1 MPFAI
6 KDILMRWFMP
16 CRDKKG
22 TLLILNEKYKKSFK
36 GITEKEILTVIHAVM
51 EYISNLYS
59 CANLPISWGKQ
70 LLPNWRMQQTRQMM
84 NTTHTPPSQL
94 LSWWD
99 DAGANCIVSQHV
111 VCSLRHNQ
119 TPGTIARSPDI
130 QAGSVARM
138 VTLRRCSNASNV
150 STHKTRY
157 MHSPHETLLFSTC
170 PVLN

>member
-84 NTTHTPPSQL
+84 NTTPILHPHSSSPGEMTQELIALFLNMSSVRSVIIRHLAPSPAPLTFRLAL
-94 LSWWD
+94 LPGWSHWD
-99 DAGANCIVSQHV
+99 DVPMPQMFLRIKLDTCIHHMKH
-111 VCSLRHNQ
+111 CFFL
-119 TPGTIARSPDI
+119 
-130 QAGSVARM
+130 
-138 VTLRRCSNASNV
+138 
-150 STHKTRY
+150 
-157 MHSPHETLLFSTC
+157 
-170 PVLN
+170 PVWY